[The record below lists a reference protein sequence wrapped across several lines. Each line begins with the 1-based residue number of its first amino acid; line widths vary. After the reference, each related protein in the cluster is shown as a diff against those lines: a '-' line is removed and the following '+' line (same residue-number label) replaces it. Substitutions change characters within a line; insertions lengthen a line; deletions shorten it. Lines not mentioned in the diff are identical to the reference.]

1 MWPVAKNCPIAK
13 GQGAKKE
20 VCFVHRIL
28 GFHFFH
34 FYFFLMVLHDVIFN
48 ASATI

>member
-1 MWPVAKNCPIAK
+1 MQLCSKNYLRVE

-20 VCFVHRIL
+20 VFFAHRIL

-34 FYFFLMVLHDVIFN
+34 FLLYSWFHMM
-48 ASATI
+48 SPSM